1 MKREAPRGTFD
12 TPSRTIVIE
21 PIRPVAGGHEAD
33 LADLLERTPLPPDAD
48 PSRRDDDTRSA
59 PA

>member
-1 MKREAPRGTFD
+1 MKREAPRRTFE

-21 PIRPVAGGHEAD
+21 PIRPVTGDDEVY
-33 LADLLERTPLPPDAD
+33 LAELLERTPLPPDAD